1 MGSEM
6 CIRDRIVSSARSA
19 RRRARRGAAVVNAR
33 ASVVRRL
40 IAVTFASVRIS
51 RLLCRAALQLDGAP
65 VLCFDASCLCVFLQR
80 SLGYALDAALRRA
93 KLCLVSSVV
102 CAAVSLHC
110 FELAVLGEAQG

>member
-1 MGSEM
+1 M
-6 CIRDRIVSSARSA
+6 SSARSA

-51 RLLCRAALQLDGAP
+51 RLPCLAALQQMEHQCSALIQPA
-65 VLCFDASCLCVFLQR
+65 FLQS
-80 SLGYALDAALRRA
+80 SLGYALDAALRRVPE
-93 KLCLVSSVV
+93 LCLDSSVV